1 LLAVLRLERTRFS
14 ILLMDTMQLFLVE
27 FDIADFDDDL
37 AQRIPE
43 QHELLLR
50 LMRSGT
56 VTHFAVSVDRQKLW
70 VFFRVQ
76 DMSELL
82 RTISSFPMVN
92 YLRPTF
98 YPLLFQESAVR
109 LAPQSL
115 N

>member
-1 LLAVLRLERTRFS
+1 
-14 ILLMDTMQLFLVE
+14 MDTLQLFLVE
-27 FDIADFDDDL
+27 FDITDIDDKL
-37 AQRIPE
+37 AHRIPE

-50 LMRSGT
+50 LMQSGT
-56 VTHFAVSVDRQKLW
+56 VTNFAVSADRQKLW

-82 RTISSFPMVN
+82 RTISSFPLVN

-98 YPLLFQESAVR
+98 HPLLFQESAVR
-109 LAPQSL
+109 LAPMSL

>member
-1 LLAVLRLERTRFS
+1 
-14 ILLMDTMQLFLVE
+14 MQLFLVE
-27 FDIADFDDDL
+27 FDIADFDDAM

-43 QHELLLR
+43 QHEVLLR
-50 LMRSGT
+50 LMQSGT
-56 VTHFAVSVDRQKLW
+56 VTNFAVSVDRQKLW

-82 RTISSFPMVN
+82 RAISSFPLVN

-98 YPLLFQESAVR
+98 HRLLFQESAVR
-109 LAPQSL
+109 LAPMSL

>member
-1 LLAVLRLERTRFS
+1 
-14 ILLMDTMQLFLVE
+14 MDTMQLFLVE
-27 FDIADFDDDL
+27 FDIDEFDREML
-37 AQRIPE
+37 RRIPE
-43 QHELLLR
+43 QHEVLLR
-50 LMRSGT
+50 LMQSGT

-82 RTISSFPMVN
+82 RTISSFPLVN

-98 YPLLFQESAVR
+98 HPLLFQESAVR
-109 LAPQSL
+109 LAPMSL